1 MPEHPLD
8 EFMRACLE
16 FDTHLARLTTLRANH
31 FGADPEAITWGE
43 VGSLREANRMLRE
56 AVAFLARYCGGPA

>member
-1 MPEHPLD
+1 MPEQPLD

-31 FGADPEAITWGE
+31 FGADPEAVTWAE
-43 VGSLREANRMLRE
+43 VGSVREGVRMLTE
-56 AVAFLARYCGGPA
+56 AVAFLTPGGAR